1 MKDEVLIDYAAGLM
15 RVEKLAKEVHY
26 CCLERQFPA
35 AEKKA
40 IELVVEA
47 RLLLQT
53 LRLMQ
58 DK

>member
-1 MKDEVLIDYAAGLM
+1 MKEDELIDYAAGLM

-26 CCLERQFPA
+26 CCLERQLPA

-40 IELVVEA
+40 VELVVEA